1 MGTFGDVPWEAA
13 DWEEPWCAV
22 DEQAYLSGQ
31 DENILCGGEA
41 LAGIKLSAE
50 TVLEELQKMQVTYLN
65 SIYDPPGWQSG
76 RHAVSRPENRCMR
89 RSQPPRLPDLR
100 ALCRVEKGSLWVDT
114 EK

>member
-65 SIYDPPGWQSG
+65 SIYDPARMAEWKACRLPSGKSLYEEIGSRLGYRIACFVQSG
-76 RHAVSRPENRCMR
+76 KREAF
-89 RSQPPRLPDLR
+89 
-100 ALCRVEKGSLWVDT
+100 G
-114 EK
+114 